1 MQCLFIQKNS
11 SEELLTMQCLFIQK
25 NSSEESEELL
35 TMQCL
40 LTKHSFFHLE
50 SKYSKSPKQK

>member
-1 MQCLFIQKNS
+1 
-11 SEELLTMQCLFIQK
+11 MQCLFIQK